1 MSTTGNRPRTPQR
14 TRALTGLKGRA
25 ADRQAVAAARRMQ
38 IGHVRAAVRTQLA
51 DSHRRRQELSQALVS
66 LRQGLVE
73 FRTRLRTR
81 LREMSHELA
90 NRKAI
95 RS

>member
-1 MSTTGNRPRTPQR
+1 MTTTDNGPRTRPRTRPI
-14 TRALTGLKGRA
+14 TAIKGRA

-38 IGHVRAAVRTQLA
+38 IGHVRAAVRSQLA
-51 DSHRRRQELSQALVS
+51 DSQRRRQELSQALAT
-66 LRQGLVE
+66 LRKGLVD
-73 FRTRLRTR
+73 FRTQLRSR

-90 NRKAI
+90 HRKAI